1 MDELLRYIWLHGTER
16 AASEWLVYT
25 ILFLVAVGSVIRS
38 KLFVVRDIDAIV
50 SAIVVAITCNV
61 LLLLSA
67 IVPSSP
73 LLAVT
78 GRLFPSP
85 WSHGLFQILCLECIL
100 ISIVFGLVAGTIR
113 NRHDAQNLLTY
124 GIARWPWAI
133 LLSLLFSL
141 IFNDK

>member
-85 WSHGLFQILCLECIL
+85 WSHGLFQCLCLECIL